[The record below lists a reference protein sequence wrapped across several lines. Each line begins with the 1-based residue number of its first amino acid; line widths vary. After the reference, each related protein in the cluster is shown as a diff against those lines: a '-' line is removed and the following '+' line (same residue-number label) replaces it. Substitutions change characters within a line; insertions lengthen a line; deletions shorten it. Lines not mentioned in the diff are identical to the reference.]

1 MQLIS
6 ISFLIKN
13 WRWRKPISKRISYAK
28 LFDIKKSLDV
38 WDIWRSVKILNFKQ
52 NHSFGSIERQL
63 GYILISDCFQKF
75 VNYTDVLPALS
86 IDHSLVLDSLSN
98 DNSDNNGRVPWKF
111 NISLVCHEV
120 ENKKKLLQKSILQ
133 TNLSEIPKQ
142 NRNFWNIL
150 FWNKQIYHWLL
161 KYSC

>member
-13 WRWRKPISKRISYAK
+13 WRWRKPISKRKYYAK

-38 WDIWRSVKILNFKQ
+38 WDIWRNVKILNFKQ

-63 GYILISDCFQKF
+63 GYILISHCFQKF

-111 NISLVCHEV
+111 NIYLVCHEV
-120 ENKKKLLQKSILQ
+120 ENKKKLLQKSIFQ
-133 TNLSEIPKQ
+133 T

-150 FWNKQIYHWLL
+150 FWNKQIYDWFL